1 MFRRSVNCRLLFAL
15 VIVILAGCQKPQDP
29 LAPPELS
36 QDPYFMNYTMVLS
49 WLNIHKDAEGFQGYN
64 VYISTDPSLVD
75 LTSDDTLLEAN
86 LVRSMIGKDS
96 DTVTLYCTELADGT
110 ELIDLDSFFLHI
122 RSVCNDTIGYGE
134 TQYVVYPAECQ
145 IVQPVENLRYEV
157 IPGKDGNPGGGL
169 HLTWDVPASPL
180 TPDGYVVSSH
190 WEVLDTA
197 STNEY
202 HLYTPC
208 DRVEVYAV
216 YDGNPSRAEEIRFG
230 AVCLIDIELWTV
242 DDPDPSHPNAFGFN
256 DIGEPVTYFIA
267 NQDDWPD
274 IDYYLE
280 FGPALASP
288 QNHTPPLN
296 SKNCMVSDEQTSH
309 FGGLEIVSPATK
321 SNYASSCEIRFN
333 QVYGLWLDY
342 KNDGC
347 SSDDH
352 FGKVYVEESYAERV
366 SLYIAYQPIG
376 GLRWV
381 ALGGW

>member
-1 MFRRSVNCRLLFAL
+1 MARKYLLLLFT
-15 VIVILAGCQKPQDP
+15 IVVTFVACHRIEDDP
-29 LAPPELS
+29 LAPPELIE
-36 QDPYFMNYTMVLS
+36 DPYFMNDYMVLG
-49 WLNIHKDAEGFQGYN
+49 WENIHKGSEGFQGYN

-75 LTSDDTLLEAN
+75 LSGDDSILAAN
-86 LVRSMIGKDS
+86 QVRTRIGADS
-96 DTVTLYCTELADGT
+96 DTVTVHCSELADGT
-110 ELIDLDSFFLHI
+110 DLYDLDSFFLHI
-122 RSVCNDTIGYGE
+122 RSVCCDTIGYGE
-134 TQYVVYPAECQ
+134 TQYQVYPAECQ
-145 IVQPVENLRYEV
+145 IVQPVENLGYDV
-157 IPGKDGNPGGGL
+157 VSGQDGNPGGGVRL
-169 HLTWDVPASPL
+169 SWDAPLSAVP
-180 TPDGYVVSSH
+180 PDKYVVSSD
-190 WEVLDTA
+190 WEVLDTVYI
-197 STNEY
+197 TEY
-202 HLYTPC
+202 YIYTPL
-208 DRVEVYAV
+208 DEIEVYAV
-216 YDGNPSRAEEIRFG
+216 YGREVSRAEEIRFG
-230 AVCLIDIELWTV
+230 AVYWIDIELWTV

-309 FGGLEIVSPATK
+309 FGGLDIVSPATK
-321 SNYASSCEIRFN
+321 SNYASSQEIHFN